1 LNPLLLLLENFV
13 WESQSMGKFL
23 MPSLGSD
30 MESGVLIEW
39 EKHPGDAVER
49 GDVIAVVETDK
60 GAIEI
65 EVFETGVL
73 DSVLVQPGEKV
84 AVGTPLALIKTA
96 ETSEIDTDADSA
108 RQDNCIEPSTPA
120 RGSEIES
127 PSFEV
132 ATGHQEPTASLIP
145 STSPIPASAATLSG
159 ARIRV
164 TPAAR
169 KLADELAIDL
179 SSLSASGPDG
189 AILLADVRAT
199 TNPSSIGEKGVLL
212 AATTANDMA
221 SIEPE
226 HIQSDTPVDKKNAVD
241 RMRYAIAA
249 AMSRSKREIPHYYL
263 SHSVDIGAA
272 IDFIGVVNAA
282 REPAD
287 RLLLS
292 ALLIKS
298 VARTII
304 DYGEFNGHYEH
315 DAYVSSDTAH
325 IGMAINIRGGGL
337 VAPAIHGAD
346 QLTVDETMQ
355 RLRDL
360 VNRVR
365 KGRFRASEL
374 NDPTITISSLGER
387 GVRTLFGVIYPP
399 QVAIIGF
406 GTPAEEAVVKDG
418 EVVIATMMNMTL
430 AADHRVS
437 DGHRGALF
445 LNAIARNL
453 QSPEQL

>member
-1 LNPLLLLLENFV
+1 
-13 WESQSMGKFL
+13 MGKFL

-39 EKHPGDAVER
+39 EKHPGDAVQR

-65 EVFETGVL
+65 EVYETGVL
-73 DSVLVQPGEKV
+73 DSVLVQLGEKV
-84 AVGTPLALIKTA
+84 PVGTPLALIKTA
-96 ETSEIDTDADSA
+96 EDAGIEAEAEAGSGSVL
-108 RQDNCIEPSTPA
+108 QDDCIEPSTQA
-120 RGSEIES
+120 LDSDIES
-127 PSFEV
+127 QGYKV
-132 ATGHQEPTASLIP
+132 ATGHQEPVASLIP
-145 STSPIPASAATLSG
+145 HTSAMPASTTTPSG

-169 KLADELAIDL
+169 KLATELGIDL
-179 SSLSASGPDG
+179 SSLLASGPDG
-189 AILLADVRAT
+189 AIVLADVHAANT
-199 TNPSSIGEKGVLL
+199 PSSTGEKDALL
-212 AATTANDMA
+212 ASTTANNTE

-226 HIQSDTPVDKKNAVD
+226 LIQSDAPANQKNAAD
-241 RMRYAIAA
+241 RMRCAIAA

-263 SHSVDIGAA
+263 SQSVDLGAA
-272 IDFIGVVNAA
+272 IDFVGIVNAA

-287 RLLLS
+287 RLLMS
-292 ALLIKS
+292 ALLIKA
-298 VARTII
+298 VANTIV
-304 DYGEFNGHYEH
+304 DYHEFNGHYEH
-315 DAYVSSDTAH
+315 DAYVPSETAH

-337 VAPAIHGAD
+337 VAPAIHSAD

-355 RLRDL
+355 RLRYL
-360 VNRVR
+360 VSRVR
-365 KGRFRASEL
+365 KGRFRVSEL
-374 NDPTITISSLGER
+374 NDSTITISSLGER

-406 GTPAEEAVVKDG
+406 GTPAEEPVVKEG